1 MKLKLTLAAVAAGVA
16 SVAFAPAASAAVDL
30 PCRTARVIVPW
41 GAGGETDIMGRLISE
56 AANRLGAS
64 PQLQVVTISG
74 QGGVKGTK
82 QVLNS
87 KPDGCTLFLTFQHI
101 LAGRLTGR
109 IDFNWDAFTPI
120 ARMIQ
125 TASIIGASMDS
136 PFNDYKTM
144 QAWAKANPGKLLAGG
159 TLGSTSHFTL
169 LQVQDALG
177 IDMKTISYD
186 GTADRMKAMLANT
199 IHIGQVSEA
208 TAAKNVAAGRLKV
221 IALNY
226 GQRSKVLPDL
236 ATAKEQ
242 GFDINITA
250 DRGIVLPKGAS
261 PEVVKYYIE
270 LMAKVANDA
279 KFRNT
284 IEARGSFVAY
294 LGGEDYVNWW
304 KKTDTEWTGIAKRLG
319 VYRGS

>member
-1 MKLKLTLAAVAAGVA
+1 MKLKLTFAAMAAGLAAVAL
-16 SVAFAPAASAAVDL
+16 APAASAAVDL
-30 PCRTARVIVPW
+30 PCRTARIIVPW
-41 GAGGETDIMGRLISE
+41 GAGGETDIMGRLIAE

-64 PQLQVVTISG
+64 PRLQVVTISG

-82 QVLNS
+82 QFKKA

-109 IDFNWDAFTPI
+109 IDFSWDAFTPV
-120 ARMIQ
+120 ARMVQ
-125 TASIIGASMDS
+125 TASIIGAGTAA
-136 PFNDYKTM
+136 PFNNYKEM
-144 QAWAKANPGKLLAGG
+144 QAFAKANPGKLLAGG
-159 TLGSTSHFTL
+159 TLGSTSHFSL

-177 IDMKTISYD
+177 IDMKIISYD

-226 GQRSKVLPDL
+226 KTRSKVLPDL
-236 ATAKEQ
+236 TTAREQ
-242 GFDINITA
+242 GFDLAITS
-250 DRGIVLPKGAS
+250 DRGIVLPGGAS
-261 PEVVKYYIE
+261 ADLVKYYADMLE
-270 LMAKVANDA
+270 KVANDKKYNDSIA
-279 KFRNT
+279 
-284 IEARGSFVAY
+284 ARGSYVTFMRGEEY
-294 LGGEDYVNWW
+294 LNWW
-304 KKTDTEWTGIAKRLG
+304 RETDTEWEGIAKRLG